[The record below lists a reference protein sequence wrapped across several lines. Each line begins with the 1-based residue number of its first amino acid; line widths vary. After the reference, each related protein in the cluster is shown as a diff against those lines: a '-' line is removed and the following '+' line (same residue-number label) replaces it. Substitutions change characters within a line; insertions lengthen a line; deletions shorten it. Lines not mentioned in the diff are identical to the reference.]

1 MDKRAINPGD
11 WQDQFDFSQAIEV
24 RGAERVVYCAG
35 QVSVDAN
42 GATTH
47 AGDMAAQF
55 HQALDNLELVLGKAG
70 LGLSDVV
77 RLNYYVTDVPAFL
90 EAVPGVGERL
100 KAAGCKPASTLLGVG
115 RLAEPEWMIEIE
127 ATAVG

>member
-1 MDKRAINPGD
+1 M
-11 WQDQFDFSQAIEV
+11 

-35 QVSVDAN
+35 QVSVDTN
-42 GATTH
+42 GATIH